1 MNLDT
6 AVQTHALW
14 KTKLRS
20 AISKHEQ
27 MDLITLSRDDC
38 CELGIWLHGEG
49 KARFGRHAA
58 HGDCVHKHL
67 DFHAEVTKVAKA
79 VNAQQF
85 TAADAML
92 NAGTPYAKASS
103 ALSVS
108 FMQLRKTAGI

>member
-6 AVQTHALW
+6 AVQTHAQW
-14 KTKLRS
+14 KTKLRT
-20 AISKHEQ
+20 AISKREQ

-49 KARFGRHAA
+49 QAHYGHHRS
-58 HGDCVHKHL
+58 HGDCIHKHL
-67 DFHAEVTKVAKA
+67 VFHAEVTKVARA

-85 TAADAML
+85 TAAEAML
-92 NAGTPYAKASS
+92 DAGTPYAKASS

-108 FMQLRKTAGI
+108 FMQLRKVAGI